1 VIVGIDVGG
10 TFTDGF
16 ALDESSGEVSVGKVP
31 STRTNEAEG
40 FLHGV
45 RSVTGERSF
54 GDLNAI
60 IHGTT
65 VGTNAL
71 LERKGAHTAVLTT
84 AGFADVLEMRRRDR
98 PRTWGLWGDF
108 RPVVERDMRAEVAE
122 RTLADG
128 TVIEPVDADEVRR
141 VAHDLLDRGAQSIAI
156 CFLHSYVDPSNEQT
170 AARVVRGLWPN
181 AHVSV
186 SSEILPEIREFERT
200 STTTLNAYLQ
210 PIVGDYLEELE
221 KGLAENGFSGRFLVV
236 QSNGGVMTVERARS
250 MPIRTALSGPAAG
263 VSAASRIAVAA
274 GHPNV
279 LTGDMGGTS
288 FDVAVVVGGRS
299 VQAAQTTIDFG
310 LVVRT
315 PMIEMST
322 IGAGGGS
329 IARVDRGGLLQIGPE
344 SAGGVP
350 GPVCYGLG
358 NDRPTVT
365 DANVVLGRIN
375 AERPIGGRV
384 ALDVAAARRAI
395 DEHVGRL
402 LGLSTEDAAEAIITV
417 AETRMSGA
425 LRIVSIERG
434 HDPSKFWMVPFGGA
448 GALHTCAF
456 VRDLGLA
463 GALVPRLPGV
473 ISALG
478 CVLADMR
485 YDSVR
490 TWQSPLASLDIE
502 AVRESMR
509 ASIDKSR
516 RAIESSGVVFDGMI
530 VEMVLDMSYV
540 GQTHAVAVSLPVDDP
555 EQLDSSV
562 ITEAFEGAYR
572 AQFGRLLSG
581 VAVRVLAVRTSV
593 IGRRP
598 EFDLT
603 RLVTG
608 TTTLEAARLG
618 RRPVYVGG
626 QWHDAEVWSRLQL
639 PIGATIVGPIVLEQ
653 PDATTLIEP
662 GFRVTVDPLGNL
674 EVVREP

>member
-1 VIVGIDVGG
+1 MIIGIDVGG
-10 TFTDGF
+10 TFTDVF
-16 ALDESSGEVSVGKVP
+16 ALDESSGDIAVGKVT
-31 STRTNEAEG
+31 STRTNESEG
-40 FLHGV
+40 FLNGI
-45 RSVTGERSF
+45 RSVTGPMPL
-54 GDLNAI
+54 GDVQAI

-71 LERKGAHTAVLTT
+71 LERKGARTGVITT

-108 RPVVERDMRAEVAE
+108 RPVVERDMRSEITE

-128 TVIEPVDADEVRR
+128 TVIETVDAAEVRR
-141 VAHDLLDRGAQSIAI
+141 VARELLDRGARSIAI
-156 CFLHSYVDPSNEQT
+156 CFLHSYADPSNEQA
-170 AARVVRGLWPN
+170 AARVVREMWPN

-210 PIVGDYLEELE
+210 PVVGDYLEQLE
-221 KGLAENGFSGRFLVV
+221 KGLAEAGFAGRFLVV
-236 QSNGGVMTVERARS
+236 QSNGGVMTVERARAV
-250 MPIRTALSGPAAG
+250 PVRTALSGPAAG
-263 VSAASRIAVAA
+263 VIAASRIAVAA

-288 FDVAVVVGGRS
+288 FDVAVVVDGRS
-299 VQAAQTTIDFG
+299 VQATQTTIDFG

-329 IARVDRGGLLQIGPE
+329 IAWVDRGGLLQIGPE

-350 GPVCYGLG
+350 GPACYGMG

-375 AERPIGGRV
+375 ADRPIGGRD
-384 ALDVAAARRAI
+384 ALDVEAARRAI
-395 DEHVGRL
+395 DDHVARP
-402 LGLSTEDAAEAIITV
+402 LGLSIEDGAEAIVRV

-434 HDPSKFWMVPFGGA
+434 HDPTKFWMVPFGGA

-490 TWQSPLASLDIE
+490 TWQSPLATLDING
-502 AVRESMR
+502 VQRSMHS
-509 ASIDKSR
+509 SITESR
-516 RAIESSGVVFDGMI
+516 RAIESSGVVFDRVD
-530 VEMVLDMSYV
+530 VEIALDMSYV
-540 GQTHAVAVSLPVDDP
+540 GQTHAVTVPLLVDDP
-555 EQLDSSV
+555 SRIDLPV
-562 ITEAFEGAYR
+562 VTAAFESAYR
-572 AQFGRLLSG
+572 AQFGRLLHG
-581 VAVRVLAVRTSV
+581 VAVRVLGVRTSV

-598 EFDLT
+598 EFDLA

-608 TTTLEAARLG
+608 TMAQEAARIG
-618 RRPVYVGG
+618 SRRIYVGG
-626 QWHDAEVWSRLQL
+626 LWHDADVWNRLQL
-639 PIGATIVGPIVLEQ
+639 PVGTSVHGPCVLEQ
-653 PDATTLIEP
+653 SDATTLIEP
-662 GFRVTVDPLGNL
+662 GFVATVDRFGNL
-674 EVVREP
+674 EVVRSS

>member
-1 VIVGIDVGG
+1 MIIGIDVGG
-10 TFTDGF
+10 TFTDVF
-16 ALDESSGEVSVGKVP
+16 ALDESSGEVSVGKVT
-31 STRTNEAEG
+31 STRTNESEG

-45 RSVTGERSF
+45 RSVTGERPL
-54 GDLNAI
+54 GDVNAI

-71 LERKGAHTAVLTT
+71 LERKGARAAVLTT

-128 TVIEPVDADEVRR
+128 TVIEPIDADEVRR
-141 VAHDLLDRGAQSIAI
+141 IARDLLDRGARSIAI
-156 CFLHSYVDPSNEQT
+156 CFLHSYADPTNEEV
-170 AARVVRGLWPN
+170 AAKVVRELWPN

-210 PIVGDYLEELE
+210 PVVGDYLEQLE

-236 QSNGGVMTVERARS
+236 QSNGGVMTVERARAV
-250 MPIRTALSGPAAG
+250 PVRTALSGPAAG
-263 VSAASRIAVAA
+263 VIAASRIAVAA

-288 FDVAVVVGGRS
+288 FDVAVVVDGRS

-329 IARVDRGGLLQIGPE
+329 IAWVDRGGLLQIGPE

-350 GPVCYGLG
+350 GPVCYGMG

-375 AERPIGGRV
+375 AERPIGGRA
-384 ALDVAAARRAI
+384 ALDVEAARRAI
-395 DEHVGRL
+395 DEHVGRP
-402 LGLSTEDAAEAIITV
+402 LGLSTEDAAEAIVTV

-490 TWQSPLASLDIE
+490 TWQAPLVSLDIE
-502 AVRESMR
+502 AVRESMKS
-509 ASIDKSR
+509 SIDESR
-516 RAIESSGVVFDGMI
+516 RAIESSGVVFDGVD
-530 VEMVLDMSYV
+530 VEIALDMSYV
-540 GQTHAVAVSLPVDDP
+540 GQTHAVAVPLPINDP
-555 EQLDSSV
+555 NRLDSSV
-562 ITEAFEGAYR
+562 IATAFEDSYR

-581 VAVRVLAVRTSV
+581 VAVRVLGFRTSV

-598 EFDLT
+598 EFDLG
-603 RLVTG
+603 RLVSG
-608 TTTLEAARLG
+608 TSTLDAARLG

-626 QWHDAEVWSRLQL
+626 QWHDADVWSRLQL
-639 PIGATIVGPIVLEQ
+639 PVGATVIGPCVLEQ

-662 GFRVTVDPLGNL
+662 GFRATVDALGNL
-674 EVVREP
+674 DVVRAT

>member
-1 VIVGIDVGG
+1 MIIGIDVGG
-10 TFTDGF
+10 TFTDVF
-16 ALDESSGEVSVGKVP
+16 ALDESSGEVSVGKVT
-31 STRTNEAEG
+31 STRTNESEG

-45 RSVTGERSF
+45 RSVTGERPL
-54 GDLNAI
+54 GDVNAI

-71 LERKGAHTAVLTT
+71 LERKGARTAVLTT

-128 TVIEPVDADEVRR
+128 TVIEPIDADEVRR
-141 VAHDLLDRGAQSIAI
+141 VAHELLERGARSIAI
-156 CFLHSYVDPSNEQT
+156 CFLHSYADPSNEQV
-170 AARVVRGLWPN
+170 AARVVRESWPN

-210 PIVGDYLEELE
+210 PVVGDYLEQLE

-236 QSNGGVMTVERARS
+236 QSNGGVMTVERARAV
-250 MPIRTALSGPAAG
+250 PVRTALSGPAAG
-263 VSAASRIAVAA
+263 VIAASRIAVAA

-288 FDVAVVVGGRS
+288 FDVAVVVDGRS

-329 IARVDRGGLLQIGPE
+329 IAWVDRGGLLQIGPE

-350 GPVCYGLG
+350 GPVCYGMG

-375 AERPIGGRV
+375 AERPIGGRA

-395 DEHVGRL
+395 DEHVGRP
-402 LGLSTEDAAEAIITV
+402 LGLSIEDAAEAIVTV

-509 ASIDKSR
+509 ASIDESR
-516 RAIESSGVVFDGMI
+516 RAIESSGVVFDGVD
-530 VEMVLDMSYV
+530 VEMAFDMSYV
-540 GQTHAVAVSLPVDDP
+540 GQTHAVAVPLPIDDP
-555 EQLDSSV
+555 ARLDSSV
-562 ITEAFEGAYR
+562 ITTAFESAYR
-572 AQFGRLLSG
+572 AQFGRLLNG
-581 VAVRVLAVRTSV
+581 VAVRVLGVRTSV

-598 EFDLT
+598 EFDLA
-603 RLVTG
+603 RLVSG
-608 TTTLEAARLG
+608 TTSLEAARLG

-626 QWHDAEVWSRLQL
+626 QWHDADVWDRLQL
-639 PIGATIVGPIVLEQ
+639 PIGATVVGPCVLEQ

-662 GFRVTVDPLGNL
+662 GFRATVDQYGNL
-674 EVVREP
+674 DVVRAS

>member
-1 VIVGIDVGG
+1 
-10 TFTDGF
+10 
-16 ALDESSGEVSVGKVP
+16 
-31 STRTNEAEG
+31 
-40 FLHGV
+40 
-45 RSVTGERSF
+45 
-54 GDLNAI
+54 
-60 IHGTT
+60 
-65 VGTNAL
+65 
-71 LERKGAHTAVLTT
+71 
-84 AGFADVLEMRRRDR
+84 
-98 PRTWGLWGDF
+98 
-108 RPVVERDMRAEVAE
+108 
-122 RTLADG
+122 
-128 TVIEPVDADEVRR
+128 
-141 VAHDLLDRGAQSIAI
+141 
-156 CFLHSYVDPSNEQT
+156 
-170 AARVVRGLWPN
+170 
-181 AHVSV
+181 VSV

-210 PIVGDYLEELE
+210 PVVGDYLEQLE
-221 KGLAENGFSGRFLVV
+221 KGLAESGFSGRFLVV

-250 MPIRTALSGPAAG
+250 VPVRTALSGPAAG
-263 VSAASRIAVAA
+263 VIAASRIAVAA

-288 FDVAVVVGGRS
+288 FDVAVVVDGRS

-329 IARVDRGGLLQIGPE
+329 IAWVDRGGLLQIGPE

-350 GPVCYGLG
+350 GPVSYGMG

-375 AERPIGGRV
+375 AERPIGGRA
-384 ALDVAAARRAI
+384 ALDVEAARRAI
-395 DEHVGRL
+395 DEHVGGP
-402 LGLSTEDAAEAIITV
+402 LGLSIEDAAEAIIAV

-425 LRIVSIERG
+425 LHIVSIERG

-490 TWQSPLASLDIE
+490 TWQSPLVELDLE

-509 ASIDKSR
+509 ASIDESR
-516 RAIESSGVVFDGMI
+516 RSIESSGVVFDGI
-530 VEMVLDMSYV
+530 DVEMALDMSYV
-540 GQTHAVAVSLPVDDP
+540 GQTHAVAVPLPIHDP
-555 EQLDSSV
+555 NDLEMPV
-562 ITEAFEGAYR
+562 IGAAFESAYR
-572 AQFGRLLSG
+572 AQFGRLLNG
-581 VAVRVLAVRTSV
+581 VAVRVLGVRTSV

-598 EFDLT
+598 EFDL
-603 RLVTG
+603 
-608 TTTLEAARLG
+608 ARLARGATNVDDARSG

-626 QWHDAEVWSRLQL
+626 QWREADVWNRLLL
-639 PIGATIVGPIVLEQ
+639 PIGATVTGPCILEQ
-653 PDATTLIEP
+653 PDATTLVEP
-662 GFRVTVDPLGNL
+662 GFRATVDRLGNL
-674 EVVREP
+674 EVVRDR

>member
-1 VIVGIDVGG
+1 VIIGIDVGG
-10 TFTDGF
+10 TFTDVF
-16 ALDESSGEVSVGKVP
+16 ALDESSGEVSVGKVT
-31 STRTNEAEG
+31 STRTNESEG

-45 RSVTGERSF
+45 RSVTGERPL
-54 GDLNAI
+54 GDVNAI

-71 LERKGAHTAVLTT
+71 LERKGARTAVLTT

-128 TVIEPVDADEVRR
+128 TVIEPIDADEVRR
-141 VAHDLLDRGAQSIAI
+141 VAHELLERGARSIAI
-156 CFLHSYVDPSNEQT
+156 CFLHSYADPSNEQV
-170 AARVVRGLWPN
+170 AARVVRESWPN

-210 PIVGDYLEELE
+210 PVVGDYLEQLE

-236 QSNGGVMTVERARS
+236 QSNGGVMTVERARAV
-250 MPIRTALSGPAAG
+250 PVRTALSGPAAG
-263 VSAASRIAVAA
+263 VIAASRIAVAA

-288 FDVAVVVGGRS
+288 FDVAVVVDGRS

-329 IARVDRGGLLQIGPE
+329 IAWVDRGGLLQIGPE

-350 GPVCYGLG
+350 GPVCYGMG

-375 AERPIGGRV
+375 AERPIGGRA

-395 DEHVGRL
+395 DEHVGRP
-402 LGLSTEDAAEAIITV
+402 LGLSIEDAAEAIVTV

-485 YDSVR
+485 YDTVR

-509 ASIDKSR
+509 ASIDESR
-516 RAIESSGVVFDGMI
+516 RAIESSGVVFDGVD
-530 VEMVLDMSYV
+530 VEMALDMSYV
-540 GQTHAVAVSLPVDDP
+540 GQTHAVAVPLPVDDP
-555 EQLDSSV
+555 ARLDSSV
-562 ITEAFEGAYR
+562 ITAAFESAYR
-572 AQFGRLLSG
+572 AQFGRLLNG
-581 VAVRVLAVRTSV
+581 VAVRVLGVRTSV

-598 EFDLT
+598 EFDLA
-603 RLVTG
+603 RLVSG
-608 TTTLEAARLG
+608 TTSLDAARLG

-626 QWHDAEVWSRLQL
+626 QWHDADVWSRLQL
-639 PIGATIVGPIVLEQ
+639 PIGANVVGPCVLEQ

-662 GFRVTVDPLGNL
+662 GFRATVDQYGNL
-674 EVVREP
+674 DVVRAS

>member
-1 VIVGIDVGG
+1 MIIGIDVGG
-10 TFTDGF
+10 TFTDVV
-16 ALDESSGEVSVGKVP
+16 ALDESSGEVSVGKVT
-31 STRTNEAEG
+31 STRTKESEG

-45 RSVTGERSF
+45 RSVTGERPL
-54 GDLNAI
+54 GDVNAI

-71 LERKGAHTAVLTT
+71 LERKGARTAVLTT

-128 TVIEPVDADEVRR
+128 TVIEPIDADEVRR
-141 VAHDLLDRGAQSIAI
+141 VAHELLERGARSIAI
-156 CFLHSYVDPSNEQT
+156 CFLHSYADPSNEQV
-170 AARVVRGLWPN
+170 AARVVRESWPN

-210 PIVGDYLEELE
+210 PVVGDYLEQLE

-236 QSNGGVMTVERARS
+236 QSNGGVMTVERARAV
-250 MPIRTALSGPAAG
+250 PVRTALSGPAAG
-263 VSAASRIAVAA
+263 VIAASRIAVAA

-288 FDVAVVVGGRS
+288 FDVAVVVDGRS

-329 IARVDRGGLLQIGPE
+329 IAWVDRGGLLQIGPE

-350 GPVCYGLG
+350 GPVCYGMG

-375 AERPIGGRV
+375 AERPIGGRA
-384 ALDVAAARRAI
+384 ALDVAGARRAI
-395 DEHVGRL
+395 DEHVGRP
-402 LGLSTEDAAEAIITV
+402 LGLSIEDAAEAIVTV

-490 TWQSPLASLDIE
+490 TWQSPLASFDIE

-509 ASIDKSR
+509 ASIDESR
-516 RAIESSGVVFDGMI
+516 RAIESSGVVFDGVD
-530 VEMVLDMSYV
+530 VEMALDMSYV
-540 GQTHAVAVSLPVDDP
+540 GQTHAVAVPLPIDDP
-555 EQLDSSV
+555 ARLDSSV
-562 ITEAFEGAYR
+562 ITAAFESAYR
-572 AQFGRLLSG
+572 AQFGRLLNG
-581 VAVRVLAVRTSV
+581 VAVRVLGVRTSV

-603 RLVTG
+603 RLVSG
-608 TTTLEAARLG
+608 TTSLEAARLG

-626 QWHDAEVWSRLQL
+626 HWHDADVWSRLQL
-639 PIGATIVGPIVLEQ
+639 PIGATVVGPCVLEQ

-662 GFRVTVDPLGNL
+662 GFRATVDQYGNL
-674 EVVREP
+674 DVVRAS